1 MKLYRIIGIN
11 TRTGARI
18 DMGLNAPMTHDHA
31 CTILG
36 KLTRYPWRRLMLEQL

>member
-11 TRTGARI
+11 TRTGV
-18 DMGLNAPMTHDHA
+18 NAPMTHDHA